1 MNINKN
7 KNKKNNNKN
16 IKLNYLQYSQESI
29 NLKVK
34 TLYILSLLFKIV
46 LLIPFFN
53 IFITDILSRYIKLLA
68 ISNNLFRFIISL
80 TVSTLISLLICKKE
94 YSKNPLFLDD
104 KIVVS
109 NRQKSNGSYE
119 NIYLS
124 KFIILLG
131 FNIICILPL
140 SGIASL
146 TFSSI
151 ICFILNLMPSL
162 SFIISSTKY
171 LLTLIFLKLLSDAFN
186 KQLIKYLRTK
196 NE

>member
-7 KNKKNNNKN
+7 KNKKNNTN
-16 IKLNYLQYSQESI
+16 IKLDYLQYSQESI
-29 NLKVK
+29 NLKIK
-34 TLYILSLLFKIV
+34 ILYILSLLFKIS

-53 IFITDILSRYIKLLA
+53 IFITDILYRYIKFSAVNNQLVRFL
-68 ISNNLFRFIISL
+68 ISFIISII
-80 TVSTLISLLICKKE
+80 VSFLICKKD

-104 KIVVS
+104 KIIVS

-124 KFIILLG
+124 KFIVFLG

-146 TFSSI
+146 TISSI
-151 ICFILNLMPSL
+151 LCLILNLIPSL
-162 SFIISSTKY
+162 SFSISFTKY
-171 LLTLIFLKLLSDAFN
+171 LLTLIFFKLLSDLFN
-186 KQLIKYLRTK
+186 KQLIQYLRNK
-196 NE
+196 KE